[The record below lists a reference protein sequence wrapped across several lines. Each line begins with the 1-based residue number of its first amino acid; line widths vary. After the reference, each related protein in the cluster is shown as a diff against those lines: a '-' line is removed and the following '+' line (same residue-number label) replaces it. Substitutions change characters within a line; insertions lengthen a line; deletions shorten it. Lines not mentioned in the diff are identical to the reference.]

1 MSDIKSRIIEFLKS
15 NGRLYKST
23 AEIAKHLGVSTSTV
37 RYHLMRMSLDGI
49 VEFRKSSDRVFL
61 WRLKEEQ

>member
-1 MSDIKSRIIEFLKS
+1 MKS